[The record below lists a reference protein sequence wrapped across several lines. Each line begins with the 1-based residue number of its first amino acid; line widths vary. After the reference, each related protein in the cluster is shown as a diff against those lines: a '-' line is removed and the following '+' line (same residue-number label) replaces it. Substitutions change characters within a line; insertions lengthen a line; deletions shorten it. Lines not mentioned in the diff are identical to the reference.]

1 MERIAKEK
9 AKAAAAQ
16 KKTSSS
22 QTIESKIPADDDN
35 DYDNLVS

>member
-9 AKAAAAQ
+9 AEVAAAQ

-22 QTIESKIPADDDN
+22 QTMESEILADNND